1 MREALTD
8 STIMSVMTGPR
19 HRFNHDVEGRLMTT
33 TVLDEVVSRLL
44 DQQIGAIFQGKA
56 EMGARALGN
65 RSIMFDPRVKDGKDI
80 VNRVKRREWYRPFAA
95 SILEEHAKD
104 WFKMGKLTSSPWM
117 LYALPVIPEQA
128 EKIPAVVHVDCTCR
142 AQTVTPEQ
150 NKHWYDL
157 IAAFHANTEVPL
169 VLNTSFNLAGEPLV
183 HTREDALSTLRR
195 SDLDFV
201 YFPESMEIVT
211 Q

>member
-1 MREALTD
+1 
-8 STIMSVMTGPR
+8 
-19 HRFNHDVEGRLMTT
+19 MTT
-33 TVLDEVVSRLL
+33 TALDDVVSRLL

-65 RSIMFDPRVKDGKDI
+65 RSIVFDPRVKDGKDI

-95 SILEEHAKD
+95 SCLEEHAHE
-104 WFKMGKLTSSPWM
+104 WFKMGRIKSSPWM
-117 LYALPVIPEQA
+117 LYALPVIPEMA
-128 EKIPAVVHVDCTCR
+128 EKIPAVVHVDNTCR
-142 AQTVTPEQ
+142 AQTVTQAQ

-157 IAAFHANTEVPL
+157 IKAFHEKTGVPM

-183 HTREDALSTLRR
+183 HTREDALDTLGR
-195 SDLDFV
+195 SELDFV
-201 YFPESMEIVT
+201 YFPESQEVVT